1 MVNKNGGKSGSS
13 FLDNAKRTVCEVWT
27 RAMGYC
33 RPVANF
39 NKGKK
44 SEFAERKCFTEE
56 ASMKHINTCD
66 HKD

>member
-1 MVNKNGGKSGSS
+1 MMTFNN
-13 FLDNAKRTVCEVWT
+13 LDNTKRTKCEIWT

-44 SEFAERKCFTEE
+44 SEFYERQYFQEDKAISSME
-56 ASMKHINTCD
+56 ALNCCCQK
-66 HKD
+66 KVA